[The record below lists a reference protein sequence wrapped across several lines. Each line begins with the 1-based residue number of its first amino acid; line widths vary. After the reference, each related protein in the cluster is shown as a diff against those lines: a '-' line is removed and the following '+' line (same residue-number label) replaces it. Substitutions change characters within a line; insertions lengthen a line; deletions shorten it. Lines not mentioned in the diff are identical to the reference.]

1 MVLDILRSG
10 FLVLEK
16 DVKVEL
22 VELLEN
28 KLELDDDKLFEED
41 DIGCLLVG
49 VIINVGIEFL
59 VGLFGILV
67 FGEMLIWMLKGN

>member
-1 MVLDILRSG
+1 MVLEILRSG

-28 KLELDDDKLFEED
+28 KLELDDDQLFEED
-41 DIGCLLVG
+41 DISCLLVG
-49 VIINVGIEFL
+49 VIVNVGIEFL

-67 FGEMLIWMLKGN
+67 FGEMLILMLKGN

>member
-28 KLELDDDKLFEED
+28 KLELDDDQLFEED

-49 VIINVGIEFL
+49 LIVNVGIEFL

-67 FGEMLIWMLKGN
+67 FGEMLR

>member
-1 MVLDILRSG
+1 MVLEILRSG

-28 KLELDDDKLFEED
+28 KLELDDDYLFEED
-41 DIGCLLVG
+41 DIGCLFVG
-49 VIINVGIEFL
+49 VIVNVGIEFL

>member
-1 MVLDILRSG
+1 MVLEILRSG

-28 KLELDDDKLFEED
+28 KLELDDDQLFEED

-49 VIINVGIEFL
+49 LIVNVGIEFL

-67 FGEMLIWMLKGN
+67 FGEMLR

>member
-1 MVLDILRSG
+1 MVLEILRSG

-28 KLELDDDKLFEED
+28 KLELDDDQLFEED

-49 VIINVGIEFL
+49 VVINVGIEFL

>member
-1 MVLDILRSG
+1 MVLEILRSG
-10 FLVLEK
+10 FLILEK

-28 KLELDDDKLFEED
+28 KLELDDDQLFEED
-41 DIGCLLVG
+41 DKGCLLVG
-49 VIINVGIEFL
+49 LIVNIGIEFL

>member
-1 MVLDILRSG
+1 MVLEILRSG

-28 KLELDDDKLFEED
+28 KLELDDDYLFEED

-49 VIINVGIEFL
+49 VIVNIGIEFL

>member
-1 MVLDILRSG
+1 MVLEILRSG

-28 KLELDDDKLFEED
+28 KLELDDDQLFEED

>member
-1 MVLDILRSG
+1 MVLEILRSG
-10 FLVLEK
+10 FLVLEN

-28 KLELDDDKLFEED
+28 KLELDDDQLFEED

-49 VIINVGIEFL
+49 VIVNVGIEFL

>member
-28 KLELDDDKLFEED
+28 KLELDDDQLFEED

-49 VIINVGIEFL
+49 LIVNVGIEFL

>member
-1 MVLDILRSG
+1 MVLEILRSG

-28 KLELDDDKLFEED
+28 KLELDDDQLFEED

-49 VIINVGIEFL
+49 VIVNVGIEFL

>member
-1 MVLDILRSG
+1 MVLEILRSG

-28 KLELDDDKLFEED
+28 KLELDDDQLFEED
-41 DIGCLLVG
+41 DKGCLLVG
-49 VIINVGIEFL
+49 LIVNIGIEFL

>member
-1 MVLDILRSG
+1 MVLEILRSG

-28 KLELDDDKLFEED
+28 KLELDDDQLFEED
-41 DIGCLLVG
+41 DVGCLLVG
-49 VIINVGIEFL
+49 VIVNVGIEFL

>member
-28 KLELDDDKLFEED
+28 KLELDDDYLFEED

-49 VIINVGIEFL
+49 VIVNVGIEFL

-67 FGEMLIWMLKGN
+67 FGEMLIWMKGN

>member
-1 MVLDILRSG
+1 MVLEILRSG

-28 KLELDDDKLFEED
+28 KLELDDDYLFEED

-49 VIINVGIEFL
+49 VIVNVGIEFL

>member
-1 MVLDILRSG
+1 MVLEILRSG

-28 KLELDDDKLFEED
+28 KLELDDDYLFEEG

-49 VIINVGIEFL
+49 VIVNVGIEFL

>member
-1 MVLDILRSG
+1 MVLEILRSG
-10 FLVLEK
+10 FLILEK

-28 KLELDDDKLFEED
+28 KLELDDDYLFEED

-49 VIINVGIEFL
+49 VIVNVGIEFL

>member
-1 MVLDILRSG
+1 MVLEILRSG
-10 FLVLEK
+10 FLILEK

-28 KLELDDDKLFEED
+28 KLELDDDQLFEED
-41 DIGCLLVG
+41 DKGCLLVG
-49 VIINVGIEFL
+49 LIVNVGIEFL

>member
-1 MVLDILRSG
+1 MVLEILRSG

-28 KLELDDDKLFEED
+28 KLELDDDQLFEED

-49 VIINVGIEFL
+49 LIVNVGIEFL

>member
-28 KLELDDDKLFEED
+28 KLELDDDYLFEED

-49 VIINVGIEFL
+49 VIVNVGIEFL

>member
-28 KLELDDDKLFEED
+28 KLELDDDQLFEED
-41 DIGCLLVG
+41 DISCLLVG
-49 VIINVGIEFL
+49 VIVNVGIEFL

-67 FGEMLIWMLKGN
+67 FGEMLILMLKGN

>member
-1 MVLDILRSG
+1 MVLEILRSG
-10 FLVLEK
+10 FLVLEN

-28 KLELDDDKLFEED
+28 KLELDDEYLFEED

-49 VIINVGIEFL
+49 VIVNVGIEFL

>member
-1 MVLDILRSG
+1 MVLEILRSG
-10 FLVLEK
+10 FLILEK

-28 KLELDDDKLFEED
+28 KLELDDDQLFEED

-49 VIINVGIEFL
+49 LIVNVGIEFL

>member
-1 MVLDILRSG
+1 MVLEILRSG

-16 DVKVEL
+16 DVKVKL

-28 KLELDDDKLFEED
+28 KLELDDDQLFEED

-49 VIINVGIEFL
+49 VIVNIGIEFL
-59 VGLFGILV
+59 VGLFGI
-67 FGEMLIWMLKGN
+67 

>member
-1 MVLDILRSG
+1 MVLEILRSG
-10 FLVLEK
+10 FLILEK

-28 KLELDDDKLFEED
+28 KLELDDDQLFEED
-41 DIGCLLVG
+41 DKGCLLVG
-49 VIINVGIEFL
+49 LIVNIGIEFL

-67 FGEMLIWMLKGN
+67 FGEMLIWMLKGK

>member
-1 MVLDILRSG
+1 MVLEILRSG
-10 FLVLEK
+10 FLILEK

-28 KLELDDDKLFEED
+28 KLELDDDQLFEED

>member
-1 MVLDILRSG
+1 MVLEILRSG
-10 FLVLEK
+10 FLILEK

-28 KLELDDDKLFEED
+28 KLELDDDQLFEED
-41 DIGCLLVG
+41 DKGCLLVG
-49 VIINVGIEFL
+49 LIVNIGIEFL

-67 FGEMLIWMLKGN
+67 FGEMLIWMLKWN